1 MVSPVFIFIFLF
13 LHADNADSFLCY
25 TKQPVKAI
33 PIKPL
38 HRFFHK
44 IIAILHMFNDIILFL
59 LYLFFHYTK
68 DEKELSFVKT
78 QIS

>member
-1 MVSPVFIFIFLF
+1 
-13 LHADNADSFLCY
+13 
-25 TKQPVKAI
+25 
-33 PIKPL
+33 
-38 HRFFHK
+38 
-44 IIAILHMFNDIILFL
+44 MFNDIILFL